1 MRVARKSHSAQEAM
15 SRLTAEKSDGR
26 PGAEA
31 ATEGTLEEVREGVAR
46 GRAGATATTGDL
58 RSSGTGKAW
67 GAAFFTR
74 FLITV
79 VVSPSRKSGS
89 RHDWLVCNQTVMFRT
104 YRDGAETARNRCDT
118 AEYWGSVT

>member
-1 MRVARKSHSAQEAM
+1 M

-26 PGAEA
+26 LGVEA
-31 ATEGTLEEVREGVAR
+31 ATEGMPEVMREGVAR

-58 RSSGTGKAW
+58 RSSWTGKAW

-89 RHDWLVCNQTVMFRT
+89 RHDWLVCNQTVMFRA
-104 YRDGAETARNRCDT
+104 YRDGAETARNRCYI

>member
-1 MRVARKSHSAQEAM
+1 M

-31 ATEGTLEEVREGVAR
+31 ATEGTLEGTLEEAREGAAR
-46 GRAGATATTGDL
+46 GRAGTTATTGDL

-79 VVSPSRKSGS
+79 VGSTSRKSGS
-89 RHDWLVCNQTVMFRT
+89 RHDWLVCNQTVMFGS
-104 YRDGAETARNRCDT
+104 YRDGAETARNRCYT

>member
-1 MRVARKSHSAQEAM
+1 M

-31 ATEGTLEEVREGVAR
+31 ATEGTLEVVREGVAR
-46 GRAGATATTGDL
+46 GWAGATATTGDL
-58 RSSGTGKAW
+58 RSSGAGKAW

-79 VVSPSRKSGS
+79 VVSQGRKSDS
-89 RHDWLVCNQTVMFRT
+89 CHDWLVCNQTVIFGA
-104 YRDGAETARNRCDT
+104 YRDGAETARNRCYT
-118 AEYWGSVT
+118 AECGGSVT

>member
-1 MRVARKSHSAQEAM
+1 M

-31 ATEGTLEEVREGVAR
+31 AMEGTLEAVREGVAR
-46 GRAGATATTGDL
+46 GRAGTTATTGDL
-58 RSSGTGKAW
+58 RSSGTVKAW

-79 VVSPSRKSGS
+79 VVSQSWKSDSG
-89 RHDWLVCNQTVMFRT
+89 HDWLVCNQTVMFGA
-104 YRDGAETARNRCDT
+104 YRDGAETARNRCDI
-118 AEYWGSVT
+118 AEYRGSVT

>member
-1 MRVARKSHSAQEAM
+1 M

-31 ATEGTLEEVREGVAR
+31 ATEGTVEEVREGTAR
-46 GRAGATATTGDL
+46 GRAGTTATTGDL

-79 VVSPSRKSGS
+79 VVWDNWKSGH
-89 RHDWLVCNQTVMFRT
+89 RHDWVVCNQNVTFKAS
-104 YRDGAETARNRCDT
+104 RDDVETPRNRCDT
-118 AEYWGSVT
+118 GKYGGSVT